1 VIILCLQVATN
12 LRTAACMNAAL
23 AILGSVVA
31 GPLRAT
37 LEVDSLPDSLF
48 VFFYLTLVVMVE
60 ARLWF
65 LATSVAAGKQDRIE
79 GRGTNAQRNIQKSS
93 VAQGQ
98 LSNRPAL
105 LNVESG
111 GVGDILAAS
120 DAVTIE
126 LEAS

>member
-1 VIILCLQVATN
+1 MRI
-12 LRTAACMNAAL
+12 AACMNAAL

-31 GPLRAT
+31 GPLRVT

-65 LATSVAAGKQDRIE
+65 LAGGFAAEKQDKIA
-79 GRGTNAQRNIQKSS
+79 GHGTNAPPHSQRNS

-98 LSNRPAL
+98 RADRHAL
-105 LNVESG
+105 VNVESG

-120 DAVTIE
+120 ETVTIE
-126 LEAS
+126 LEVS